1 MISIIKWCDEI
12 EWYQYYMCC
21 WPVRVLVSI
30 CIIYIMWPNDAIIKP
45 KTETILGS
53 NYSENC
59 IAQFR
64 KVSRDISNYL
74 YKKLNLNCLSLYMK
88 MKTHFTDPFQ
98 FYISEG

>member
-1 MISIIKWCDEI
+1 
-12 EWYQYYMCC
+12 
-21 WPVRVLVSI
+21 
-30 CIIYIMWPNDAIIKP
+30 MWPNDAIIKP